1 MATTARRLI
10 RSSLSTTVPFQPMV
24 PSKSMSMRMMSGGFG
39 GAALGAIGMFI
50 LTAWVWIGIVMI
62 SMMIST
68 SITSISGVVLMSIIT
83 SSALCSPTC
92 IAMAGSLLLTGWAA
106 VR

>member
-1 MATTARRLI
+1 
-10 RSSLSTTVPFQPMV
+10 MV
-24 PSKSMSMRMMSGGFG
+24 PSKSMSMRTISGGLG
-39 GAALGAIGMFI
+39 GCALGAIGMFI

-83 SSALCSPTC
+83 SSELCSPTC
-92 IAMAGSLLLTGWAA
+92 IAMVRPCFIGSVV
-106 VR
+106 VRG